1 MPIANIPIIYFL
13 TIIGQM
19 MGGGGYGNMANNG
32 GMNQGMRGAN
42 QGGGMNQPWSGQMG
56 NPQGAQMRQQPQQVN
71 KNLRVLSQPII
82 FLKFTYYKIILIP
95 YRLGVVVAQIIKE
108 VKDIPV
114 ANNGVASIDDL
125 N

>member
-1 MPIANIPIIYFL
+1 
-13 TIIGQM
+13 

-71 KNLRVLSQPII
+71 KNLRVIPHLTLIIVFEVYVLSN
-82 FLKFTYYKIILIP
+82 ILITLQAWGGGGP
-95 YRLGVVVAQIIKE
+95 NHQGGQGYPGSQQW
-108 VKDIPV
+108 
-114 ANNGVASIDDL
+114 GGF
-125 N
+125 

>member
-1 MPIANIPIIYFL
+1 
-13 TIIGQM
+13 

-71 KNLRVLSQPII
+71 KNLRVLPRLTLMLMVLTFIS
-82 FLKFTYYKIILIP
+82 LKFTYYQIISIP
-95 YRLGVVVAQIIKE
+95 YRPGVVVAQIIKE

>member
-1 MPIANIPIIYFL
+1 MRIANIPIIYFL
-13 TIIGQM
+13 VIIGQM

-71 KNLRVLSQPII
+71 KNLRVLILNLCYDVII
-82 FLKFTYYKIILIP
+82 SLKFTYYQVI
-95 YRLGVVVAQIIKE
+95 
-108 VKDIPV
+108 
-114 ANNGVASIDDL
+114 
-125 N
+125 

>member
-1 MPIANIPIIYFL
+1 
-13 TIIGQM
+13 

-71 KNLRVLSQPII
+71 KNLRVLSRLTLKLFIS
-82 FLKFTYYKIILIP
+82 LKFTCYQIISIP
-95 YRLGVVVAQIIKE
+95 YRPGVVVAQIIKE

-114 ANNGVASIDDL
+114 ANNGVDSIDDL

>member
-1 MPIANIPIIYFL
+1 
-13 TIIGQM
+13 

-71 KNLRVLSQPII
+71 RNLRVLSRLTLKLL
-82 FLKFTYYKIILIP
+82 FLKFTNYKIIFIP